1 MPSLMK
7 DIAKALEATEQPKF
21 LKLSISKAE
30 VLTEL
35 QQLQNREKE
44 LRDQR
49 EKCCSYMQAL
59 KLKEQK
65 VEALD
70 ELSTQISA
78 RVTLWKTLEK
88 WEIFSR

>member
-35 QQLQNREKE
+35 Q
-44 LRDQR
+44 
-49 EKCCSYMQAL
+49 
-59 KLKEQK
+59 
-65 VEALD
+65 
-70 ELSTQISA
+70 
-78 RVTLWKTLEK
+78 
-88 WEIFSR
+88 